1 MTVICGEQWLKT
13 GSPFSESQNNF
24 VKCQNC
30 KHLTKEGLCSAL
42 DRVRPMVNA
51 LRHCDAFLALGY
63 SKPLIDER
71 PLDIEELND
80 AYSRVAKPFFYHL
93 RDCKACD
100 LDKESFCAVGK
111 ELHLDRES
119 VLMCFENAEEKNKAF
134 IAHLK
139 KILEKPE
146 GKNK

>member
-1 MTVICGEQWLKT
+1 MNPPEFELL
-13 GSPFSESQNNF
+13 QNNF

-51 LRHCDAFLALGY
+51 LRHCAAFSALGY
-63 SKPLIDER
+63 SKPLVDER
-71 PLDIEELND
+71 PLDSDELND
-80 AYSRVAKPFFYHL
+80 AYSRVARPFFYHL
-93 RDCKACD
+93 RDCKVCD

-119 VLMCFENAEEKNKAF
+119 VLMCFENAAEKNKAF
-134 IAHLK
+134 IAYLK
-139 KILEKPE
+139 KSLQE
-146 GKNK
+146 